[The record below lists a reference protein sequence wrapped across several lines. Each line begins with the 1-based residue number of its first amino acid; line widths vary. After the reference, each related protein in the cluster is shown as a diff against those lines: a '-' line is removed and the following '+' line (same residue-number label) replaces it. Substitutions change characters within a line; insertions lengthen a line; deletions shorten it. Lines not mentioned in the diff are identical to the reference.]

1 MKRTELTGNWTIR
14 PVKGTGIPAAE
25 YGPAAANA
33 AAQDWEIRTDVPM
46 SVLQAML
53 ENGLIE
59 DPFYRKNEYA
69 VREVCRQDFVFCTTF
84 VPEEKVLSCR
94 FADLVFEG
102 LDTLAE
108 ITLNG
113 QALASCDNMHRTWR
127 FPVQDLLCEGE
138 NTLEICFR
146 SPLQF
151 IEETLAANPDIPYY
165 ATGCLPGNYAL
176 RKAHCMFGWDWGPQ
190 LPDAGIFR
198 PVYLEAYDARLDN
211 VFVHQETD
219 AEKSVLTVKADITD
233 GDGKILASSWD
244 DRASGPDFEG
254 KEFSIAIT
262 VTSPAGETFRA
273 EVPAGDPCEISI
285 GQPQLWWPN
294 NMGEQPL
301 YTVEV
306 SLLSREASEG
316 QISAEAGANEQ
327 TVTGTADGGSIVLDT
342 WTRRIGL
349 RTLEVC
355 REKDAFGE
363 EFCFSVNGVKFFA
376 MGADYIPED
385 NLLCR
390 VTPEKT
396 RRLLTDSAKANFNC
410 IRVWGGGVYPSDAF
424 FDLCDELGLVVWEDA
439 MFACN
444 VYRYT
449 EAFDENVRA
458 ELKDNLIRI
467 RHHASL
473 GLLCGNNEM
482 EAAWLEWNDVKDL
495 SPALKADYIKQF
507 EYAMPQVAKKYA
519 PDTFYW
525 PSSPSSGGSFD
536 GPSDENRGD
545 VHYWT
550 VWHGMKPFTDYEK
563 YYFRFCSEFGFESFP
578 SIKTVK
584 AYTEPA
590 DRNIFSPVMESHQK
604 NGAANGLIMYYVS
617 SYYRYPK
624 DFGSLLYISQLL
636 QAEAIR
642 FGVEHW
648 RRNRGRCMGAV
659 YWQLNDCWPV
669 ASWASIDYYGR
680 WKALHYAA
688 KRFFAPKLV
697 STRIEDGRLRVWIA
711 NDTAA
716 EIAGELVIR
725 RRNFDFETAAEVSVP
740 VNIGAWS
747 AAEIGLPA
755 DAAACFESDAEGA
768 FAGIPPVEIPEGSG
782 RWFITAELVEN
793 GSVTAKNSVMPLR
806 PKQIDLPDP
815 ELTVSVEKREEGFLI
830 RTGAKH
836 YAIGVCLTSTLTD
849 VPLSDNWFN
858 ITGREGVEV
867 LLPEDASLSGVT
879 AETMAGSLTAM
890 SVYDTYH

>member
-1 MKRTELTGNWTIR
+1 MIRMEMTDNWTIR

-25 YGPAAANA
+25 YGPAAARA
-33 AAQDWEIRTDVPM
+33 AAQDWEITTDVPM
-46 SVLQAML
+46 TALQAML
-53 ENGLIE
+53 DSGLID

-69 VREVCRQDFVFCTTF
+69 VREVCRQDFVFRKVF
-84 VPEEKVLSCR
+84 VPDEKILASR

-102 LDTLAE
+102 LDTLAD

-127 FPVQDLLCEGE
+127 IPVQDLLCEGE
-138 NTLEICFR
+138 NTLEILFR
-146 SPLQF
+146 SPLEF
-151 IEETLAANPDIPYY
+151 IDRTLAENPDIPYY

-190 LPDAGIFR
+190 LPDAGLSR

-211 VFVHQETD
+211 VFVHQETN
-219 AEKSVLTVKADITD
+219 AEQSVLTISADVTD
-233 GDGKILASSWD
+233 GDGKILASSWK
-244 DRASGPDFEG
+244 DRTSAFSFEG
-254 KEFSIAIT
+254 KEFSLAVK

-273 EVPAGDPCEISI
+273 EVPAEEPCVLRIDR
-285 GQPQLWWPN
+285 PQLWWPN
-294 NMGEQPL
+294 NMGQQPL
-301 YTVEV
+301 YEIEV
-306 SLLSREASEG
+306 SLLCRASLEG
-316 QISAEAGANEQ
+316 TGSEEAGNSAA
-327 TVTGTADGGSIVLDT
+327 ADGGALDA
-342 WTRRIGL
+342 WSRRIGL
-349 RTLEVC
+349 RSLEVC
-355 REKDAFGE
+355 REKDEFGE
-363 EFCFSVNGVKFFA
+363 EFCFSANGVKFFA

-396 RRLLTDSAKANFNC
+396 RRLLEDAAAANFNC
-410 IRVWGGGVYPSDAF
+410 IRVWGGGVYPSDTF
-424 FDLCDELGLVVWEDA
+424 FDVCDELGLVIWEDA

-482 EAAWLEWNDVKDL
+482 EAAWLEWNDVKSL
-495 SPALKADYIKQF
+495 APALKADYIKQF
-507 EYAMPQVAKKYA
+507 EYAMPQVVKKYA

-536 GPSDENRGD
+536 APSDENRGD

-578 SIKTVK
+578 SLKTVK
-584 AYTEPA
+584 SYTEPE

-624 DFGSLLYISQLL
+624 DFASLLYISQLL

-669 ASWASIDYYGR
+669 ASWSSIDYCGR

-697 STRIEDGRLRVWIA
+697 STRIEDGKLRVWIA
-711 NDTAA
+711 NDTAD
-716 EIAGELVIR
+716 EIAGDLVIR
-725 RRNFDFETAAEVSVP
+725 KRDFDFALLAQASVP
-740 VNIGAWS
+740 VRIGAYS
-747 AAEIGLPA
+747 ASEIELPA
-755 DAAACFESDAEGA
+755 DAAACFESGDSLLL
-768 FAGIPPVEIPEGSG
+768 AGIPAVEIPEGAG
-782 RWFITAELVEN
+782 RWFIAAELQES
-793 GSVTAKNSVMPLR
+793 GTVTAKNDVMPLR
-806 PKQIDLPDP
+806 PKQVDLPDP

-830 RTGAKH
+830 RTDAKH
-836 YAIGVCLTSTLTD
+836 YAVGICLTSSLTD
-849 VPLSDNWFN
+849 IPLSDNWFD

-867 LLPEDASLSGVT
+867 FLPEDASLRGTT
-879 AETMAGSLTAM
+879 AETLAGSLTAM
-890 SVYDTYH
+890 SVYDTYD